1 MPKATVVITADNQL
15 KKGIDPAKKSLLEI
29 QNMVTKFDRQISK
42 SLTLAGM
49 AATAVASWKL
59 ITGAAKECINAY
71 SEAEKVSM
79 RLEAVWKNVGA
90 ASGKTAEQM
99 DALAES
105 LEKQTYFTSESI
117 KEAGLLLAATES
129 LTDEGFDRAL
139 QASMDLAAAMGE
151 DVTSA
156 AQTLA
161 KAIQEPESALSRLKS
176 IGVSFT
182 EDEKAQIKALAEAN
196 KEYEAQDIILS
207 KIEGKYKDVAKAINN
222 TPVGTIDNIRDTL
235 GDIKETLGGALLD
248 SLSPALE
255 SIYGWLTKISQW
267 IAQSATSTSVISAL
281 QQGSSDL
288 TGFNVSELELALK
301 SVNSALNS
309 NSAEVRAHES
319 SYIRFAELLE
329 KEIAYRQTLG
339 VITPTVVTGS
349 GGNGSASATNLLADY
364 IEKLMPKD
372 VVSEYTAIID
382 QAQTYLDKITQSV
395 PATKAELK
403 ELLGLSSDAT
413 GADIKNAIAN
423 GGYEDA
429 LKTIISTFTA
439 KLDALIPAIVNSPTL
454 TDLDSILASYGK
466 QSNAYQIKQLKE
478 EYNRIASAYEYASE
492 EDRVYLREI
501 LASNEKQRK
510 ELEGGVE
517 EIINGSFLDN
527 ITNSLASVFQNIGF
541 GNEESSSAA
550 GTVINTFTQNMG
562 EAGEVVE
569 RLATNMAA
577 MGPALGAIVT
587 AIQYVVEGLAESIK
601 PIFEEFVKYG
611 VEPLRELGRT
621 IGEIL
626 MPILEDIMP
635 LVEES
640 GRILSGIF
648 NALGTIL
655 QPIVS
660 FISSLLIP
668 IIQQLTIAL
677 EIIEPILK
685 VLGGV
690 LLTVSTAFEWLGQGI
705 RHIFASIA
713 NWLASLEVM
722 GWRPFGGLAM
732 EDPGA
737 PGSFSDMYQ
746 KNYDE
751 MVAGYDTGV
760 SAVDAASTGQ
770 AIASASYRGATSV
783 TINIYA
789 TGPFVGENGMRDFA
803 RMIREEFDALDYYG
817 VTA

>member
-90 ASGKTAEQM
+90 TSGKTAEQM

-139 QASMDLAAAMGE
+139 QASLDLAAAMGE

-156 AQTLA
+156 ASTLA
-161 KAIQEPESALSRLKS
+161 KAIQEPESALSRLKT

-182 EDEKAQIKALAEAN
+182 DEEKAQIKALAEAN

-281 QQGSSDL
+281 QRGSSDL

-319 SYIRFAELLE
+319 SYVRFAELLE

-349 GGNGSASATNLLADY
+349 GGNGTASATNLLADF
-364 IEKLMPKD
+364 IDKLMPKD

-382 QAQTYLDKITQSV
+382 QAQTYLDKITQAV

-403 ELLGLSSDAT
+403 ELLGLPSDAS
-413 GADIKNAIAN
+413 GADIKSAVAN

-429 LKTIISTFTA
+429 LKIIISTFTA

-517 EIINGSFLDN
+517 EIVNGSFLDN
-527 ITNSLASVFQNIGF
+527 ITNSLASVFQGMGF
-541 GNEESSSAA
+541 GDEASASAA
-550 GTVINTFTQNMG
+550 GTVVNTFVQNMG
-562 EAGEVVE
+562 EAGEVVQ
-569 RLATNMAA
+569 RLATNMST
-577 MGPALGAIVT
+577 MGPVLGAIVT
-587 AIQYVVEGLAESIK
+587 ALQYVVEGFAEVIS
-601 PIFEEFVKYG
+601 PLLNDFVKDG
-611 VEPLRELGRT
+611 IEPLRELGRV

-626 MPILEDIMP
+626 MPILESVMP

-640 GRILSGIF
+640 GRMLMGIF
-648 NALGTIL
+648 NALGVIITPIAEFIGAIL
-655 QPIVS
+655 T
-660 FISSLLIP
+660 P
-668 IIQQLTIAL
+668 IIGRLTVML
-677 EIIEPILK
+677 EVLEPILK
-685 VLGGV
+685 VIAGAV
-690 LLTVSTAFEWLGQGI
+690 ITVSTAFEWVAQWIKHVFALL
-705 RHIFASIA
+705 FNALASI
-713 NWLASLEVM
+713 EIM
-722 GWRPFGGLAM
+722 GWRPLEHLGM
-732 EDPGA
+732 EDPGR
-737 PGSFSDMYQ
+737 PGSYQDMWQANWDKVNQGFEYSPT
-746 KNYDE
+746 E
-751 MVAGYDTGV
+751 
-760 SAVDAASTGQ
+760 SASMSQ
-770 AIASASYRGATSV
+770 ALSQASYRGATNV

-789 TGPFVGENGMRDFA
+789 TGPFVGENGMRQFA
-803 RMIREEFDALDYYG
+803 SMIREEFDALDYYG